1 MYYASCE
8 SGKGARQIVLML
20 LLVIA
25 AGHLDVTSGQAA
37 VEAGLRFAGI
47 CAEHIGSWTGSL
59 RDTRRTRLVIVDLRF
74 RLNAEWD
81 RGAGSAKPGVNSMYT
96 KLALRARL

>member
-47 CAEHIGSWTGSL
+47 CAQL
-59 RDTRRTRLVIVDLRF
+59 
-74 RLNAEWD
+74 
-81 RGAGSAKPGVNSMYT
+81 
-96 KLALRARL
+96 